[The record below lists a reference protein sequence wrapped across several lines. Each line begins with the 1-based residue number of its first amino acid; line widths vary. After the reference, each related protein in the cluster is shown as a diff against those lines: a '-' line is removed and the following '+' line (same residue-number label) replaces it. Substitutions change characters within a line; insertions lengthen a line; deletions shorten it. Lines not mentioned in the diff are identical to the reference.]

1 MRANGNSGEV
11 EGEQKRET
19 KDRQIMG
26 EGGKGK
32 KREIE
37 LSDFSGGVG
46 LGGASS
52 AAEFINRAELPQ
64 RGDVQMT
71 SALRGREGVSQILTK
86 GRKVA

>member
-11 EGEQKRET
+11 EGEQERET

-26 EGGKGK
+26 EGGREGEKE
-32 KREIE
+32 REIE

-52 AAEFINRAELPQ
+52 AAEFINRAELPE
-64 RGDVQMT
+64 R
-71 SALRGREGVSQILTK
+71 SRF
-86 GRKVA
+86 